1 MEKREKVLYFN
12 VINGPFIPAFCPEG
26 STFSFALGPTNY
38 RANSAWHPGAGGLRL
53 VLHTQALC

>member
-1 MEKREKVLYFN
+1 MSLMVLLFLLFAQRA
-12 VINGPFIPAFCPEG
+12 PRFH
-26 STFSFALGPTNY
+26 FALGPTNY